1 MTILLVEDDRAIRD
15 SLHDLLMDEGYS
27 VSAAKSVEE
36 ALDVLARDRPPC
48 LILLDLMMPRMDGR
62 TLLATLKSDPDLQ
75 RIPVVVMTAARVFE
89 APGAAAV
96 LRKPFHVDA
105 VLELVEQFCAG
116 APRSLHSSR
125 LEGTEEL
132 SS

>member
-15 SLHDLLMDEGYS
+15 SLHDLLLDEGYA
-27 VSAAKSVEE
+27 VTPAKSVEE
-36 ALDVLARDRPPC
+36 ALDVLARERCPC

-62 TLLATLKSDPDLQ
+62 TMLATLKSDPDLA
-75 RIPVVVMTAARVFE
+75 RIPVIVMTAARVFE

-105 VLELVEQFCAG
+105 ILELVEQFCGRPTRALADAPGAG
-116 APRSLHSSR
+116 
-125 LEGTEEL
+125 EGL
-132 SS
+132 AR

>member
-15 SLHDLLMDEGYS
+15 SLHDLLLDEGYA
-27 VSAAKSVEE
+27 VTPAKSVEE
-36 ALDVLARDRPPC
+36 ALDVLSRERRPC

-62 TLLATLKSDPDLQ
+62 TLLATLKSDADLAA
-75 RIPVVVMTAARVFE
+75 IPVVVMTAARVFE

-105 VLELVEQFCAG
+105 VLELVEQFCARPARG
-116 APRSLHSSR
+116 RSDAR
-125 LEGTEEL
+125 AEGEEL
-132 SS
+132 AG